1 MMCSRN
7 TDGTPRKICHLDL
20 KPGNV
25 LIKESAS
32 GLTAKIADFGMSVGE
47 GRHPYGTFEYMPPE
61 CWQAKYGTPDQTS
74 DVFSFG
80 ILLWEMFAR
89 RRVYTGL
96 GNLQEVASAGV
107 VDVELV
113 PVWMTVSRRR
123 PEFLA
128 SCPCAWRLLCEA
140 CWVLPPPP
148 APDTAAEQESADEI
162 VARHQQAMD
171 ARPSFSQISE
181 VLRRIEQ
188 VDDWDLPPP
197 TSSEDPFQAF
207 VAQLGM
213 DLEQKLSAFRD
224 LLTVGSELVELKQM
238 DEDDLKEDILDD
250 DALALTE
257 AEKAQFMNA
266 VLELKAEVPPDQYQN
281 EAWEQLLQ
289 LLGAQ
294 HAVQLQRPGV
304 WLSVDELLQKAEDG
318 VAAKQAELVEKDRLI
333 QSLRAEL
340 AVALDQS
347 SRGSV

>member
-1 MMCSRN
+1 M
-7 TDGTPRKICHLDL
+7 
-20 KPGNV
+20 
-25 LIKESAS
+25 SA
-32 GLTAKIADFGMSVGE
+32 GE

-61 CWQAKYGTPDQTS
+61 CWQEKYGTPDQAS

-89 RRVYTGL
+89 RRVYTGFP
-96 GNLQEVASAGV
+96 NLQEAADDTGR

-113 PVWMTVSRRR
+113 PVWMTVTRRR

-140 CWVLPPPP
+140 CWVLPPPM
-148 APDTAAEQESADEI
+148 APGTTAEQEAAAEI
-162 VARHQQAMD
+162 VARHHQAMA

-181 VLRRIEQ
+181 ALRRIEQ
-188 VDDWDLPPP
+188 DDDWDLQAT
-197 TSSEDPFQAF
+197 TSSDQVDFKIAAEESFHEFLAK
-207 VAQLGM
+207 LGM
-213 DLEQKLSAFRD
+213 GLEEKLSTFGGI
-224 LLTVGSELVELKQM
+224 LTVGSELVELKQM
-238 DEDDLKEDILDD
+238 DEDELKEDVLDD
-250 DALALTE
+250 ADLALTE
-257 AEKAQFMNA
+257 AEKAQFMSA
-266 VLELKAEVPPDQYQN
+266 VLELKVEVPLYQYKN

-304 WLSVDELLQKAEDG
+304 WLSVDDVLQKAEAD
-318 VAAKQAELVEKDRLI
+318 VATKQAELVEKDRLI

-347 SRGSV
+347 PRSST